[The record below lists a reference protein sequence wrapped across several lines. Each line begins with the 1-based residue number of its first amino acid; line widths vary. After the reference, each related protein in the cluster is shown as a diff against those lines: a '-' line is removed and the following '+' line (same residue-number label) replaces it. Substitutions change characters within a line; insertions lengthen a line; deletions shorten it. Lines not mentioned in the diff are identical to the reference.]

1 MSVLLDNQGMLYQY
15 DIFVAELMYSIV
27 RRTSWVDC
35 RELLYIAV

>member
-27 RRTSWVDC
+27 
-35 RELLYIAV
+35 ELLYIAV